1 MLKLLGNNNT
11 KSSSGKIENKV
22 LLSSSMVE
30 NHKAVQEGKMMHKSQ
45 LELDHLKTGMV
56 ATQQEVMQV
65 EGVLES
71 MRRELVELMKQRLLL
86 KRSSEENKEN
96 SGSVKDCETLET
108 QISDIK
114 ELISDKED
122 LCKELSKVYE
132 TRKMAFERV
141 LEQERLNRII
151 KESEFSREQ
160 QIMSGRTTTDGLSGR
175 MTQKEPRRVQVPQNL
190 PKFRQKGPYDEP
202 MEFLEAFRRVMKA
215 HEVPLSRYVKL
226 LPYVL
231 MLWIVSGLRNGLN
244 NRNLIFHGKR

>member
-1 MLKLLGNNNT
+1 
-11 KSSSGKIENKV
+11 
-22 LLSSSMVE
+22 
-30 NHKAVQEGKMMHKSQ
+30 
-45 LELDHLKTGMV
+45 
-56 ATQQEVMQV
+56 
-65 EGVLES
+65 
-71 MRRELVELMKQRLLL
+71 MKQRLLL

-114 ELISDKED
+114 ELISDTED

-141 LEQERLNRII
+141 LEQERLNRIS
-151 KESEFSREQ
+151 KESEFRREQ

-175 MTQKEPRRVQVPQNL
+175 MTQKESRRVQVPQNL

-202 MEFLEAFRRVMKA
+202 MEFLEAFRRVMEA

-226 LPYVL
+226 LPLCLDAVDCQWL
-231 MLWIVSGLRNGLN
+231 EEWIEQQEFDISWQEVEHAFIAHFQNPNAILVWQEQIRSLKMMDQVFKGI
-244 NRNLIFHGKR
+244 LISL